1 MDKPAHN
8 VSKRELV
15 QSIVRGI
22 RQDIEGYQKLKS
34 LLKRQRE
41 LMQRRD
47 NSGLK
52 HHNEHQSGLCDSL
65 MQKAGERRRMLEA
78 LGFAGNASGM
88 AALIAKLP
96 QSSSEQVSMLWQNLL
111 RLVKESQQVN
121 EANGKLLVAQQEVIS
136 QLLNRGGDNPVDYG
150 EMR

>member
-1 MDKPAHN
+1 MAEP

-15 QSIVRGI
+15 QGIVRGI
-22 RQDIEGYQKLKS
+22 RQDIEGYKQLKS

-52 HHNEHQSGLCDSL
+52 HHNEHQAALCDSL
-65 MQKAGERRRMLEA
+65 MLKAGERRKMLQA
-78 LGFAGNASGM
+78 LGFAGDASGM
-88 AALIAKLP
+88 ASLIAKLP
-96 QSSSEQVSMLWQNLL
+96 QSSSSQVSILWQNLL
-111 RLVKESQQVN
+111 LLVKDSQQVN

-136 QLLNRGGDNPVDYG
+136 QLLNRGADSHVDYG